1 MSRPGAGTQEAV
13 EAWALTV
20 NVHNGHTHDTGD
32 DDQGVAGRIVV
43 HQQQP
48 VDACLRAS
56 GQLSWGWLR
65 LWAPSL
71 CYLPPTPYPGNF
83 GPAFALVLTWL
94 VRGIPRR
101 KPATATPKVT

>member
-65 LWAPSL
+65 LQD
-71 CYLPPTPYPGNF
+71 
-83 GPAFALVLTWL
+83 
-94 VRGIPRR
+94 RR
-101 KPATATPKVT
+101 REVVVCKLEEE